1 MTPVQRNRYFRIV
14 CFLIVGFTSTLLMG
28 GFLFKSA
35 DAQEPFRNIVYTES
49 NIPSENGNTILAF
62 EQDANGKLT
71 PLSNSPFPTG
81 GAGIAD
87 PTFAPSGG
95 PFLLADND
103 QNVIVNPEHT
113 QLFAVNSGSNTIA
126 VFDIKK
132 DGSLSPVAGSPFP
145 SGGVNPESLGLANN
159 VLYVV
164 NRNLDRNNP
173 TQEANGSQANY
184 TGFRVTR
191 RGQLI
196 PIPGSTVSV
205 PNGSGPTQ
213 ALISQNKRMLFG
225 AEFTGGLLRS
235 FRILPGGR
243 LEDSPNSPQPLPAS
257 EFPTGSPPALPLGLQ
272 VHPRQPI
279 LYVGFVTINKVGVYN
294 YNSVTGELTFVKAVP
309 NSGQAPCWLITNR
322 QGTRLYTANTADNS
336 VSVYDIADATTP
348 KEIQKV
354 VLKGNGSATQLT
366 LNSNESFLQ
375 VVTRR
380 NSPDTSEGNGVN
392 VLKVNPEDGTL
403 SEVDTSPLP
412 IPSVDGSF
420 PQGIV
425 SLSPERF
432 AYNVKY

>member
-1 MTPVQRNRYFRIV
+1 MNFIQRNRYLSII
-14 CFLIVGFTSTLLMG
+14 CFALAGFTATLLMS
-28 GFLFKSA
+28 GFLFQA
-35 DAQEPFRNIVYTES
+35 EAQEPLRNIVYTES
-49 NIPSENGNTILAF
+49 NIPTENGNTILAF

-71 PLSNSPFPTG
+71 PLPNSPFPAG

-113 QLFAVNSGSNTIA
+113 RLFAVNSGSNTIA

-132 DGSLSPVAGSPFP
+132 DGSLSPVSGSPFP

-173 TQEANGSQANY
+173 TQDAYGSQANY

-191 RGQLI
+191 RGQLV

-213 ALISQNKRMLFG
+213 ALISKDKRMLFG

-235 FRILPGGR
+235 FRIFPGGR
-243 LEDSPNSPQPLPAS
+243 LEDNPNSPQPLPAS
-257 EFPTGSPPALPLGLQ
+257 EFSPDGPPALPLGLQ
-272 VHPRQPI
+272 VHPRQSI

-294 YNSVTGELTFVKAVP
+294 YNSVTGELIFVKAVP

-322 QGTRLYTANTADNS
+322 EGTHLYTANTGDNS
-336 VSVYDIADATTP
+336 ISVYDIVDATTP

-380 NSPDTSEGNGVN
+380 NSPDQPEGNGVN

-403 SEVDTSPLP
+403 SEVDSSPLP

-432 AYNVKY
+432 AYNVK